1 MLVSGGTP
9 LSFWGAALTIMSNRS
24 PVADLATAK
33 NETVV
38 LSYLKLV
45 NLLS

>member
-1 MLVSGGTP
+1 M
-9 LSFWGAALTIMSNRS
+9 LSFWGNAPKFFGAALTIPSNRS

-38 LSYLKLV
+38 LSYLKPLH
-45 NLLS
+45 